1 MTRSEADGQIPL
13 IVLPANRRGTLFDKL
28 DPETHANRRGVLDE
42 LEKLGFAVEFLDV
55 NDRPKNPFAGR
66 HSLFAAIDPWRA
78 LTILFMRRHT
88 KIVLSYFESGA
99 LLIALL
105 RRVLFFRA
113 KIVIVD
119 IGIDETWRLRRL
131 ILRLVI
137 PRVDAILAFG
147 QVQASYIEKN
157 YRTKALVRFL
167 PQKVDID
174 FYRPSETAPEDYV
187 LSVGD
192 DISRDFGTLLQA
204 MSGMDTQLIAKTRLI
219 RNDPAIS
226 PRVTVISK
234 RLSDL
239 ELRSLYQKA
248 RIVVLPLHSMLHA
261 GGITTLL
268 EAMAAG
274 KPIIVSS
281 SIGLRD
287 YIRHEDNCLAVE
299 CGDASALRAAI
310 LRLLN
315 DPDECARLG
324 RSARQ
329 FVERE
334 SSHAV
339 HTQRL
344 SATLFELLSADSRPQ
359 LARNAI

>member
-1 MTRSEADGQIPL
+1 MTHSEAGRPIPL
-13 IVLPANRRGTLFDKL
+13 VVLPANRRGTLFDKL
-28 DPETHANRRGVLDE
+28 DPEIHANRRGVLDE

-55 NDRPKNPFAGR
+55 NTWPKNPFAGR
-66 HSLFAAIDPWRA
+66 HSLLAAIDPWRA
-78 LTILFMRRHT
+78 LTILFARRKT

-105 RRVLFFRA
+105 RRLLFFRA

-147 QVQASYIEKN
+147 KIQASYIEKN

-167 PQKVDID
+167 PQKVDTD
-174 FYRPSETAPEDYV
+174 FYRPAETAQEDYV

-192 DISRDFGTLLQA
+192 DISRDYDTLLQA
-204 MSGMDTQLIAKTRLI
+204 MSGMDAQLIAKTRLI
-219 RNDPAIS
+219 RDDPAGS

-239 ELRSLYQKA
+239 ELRSLYQRA
-248 RIVVLPLHSMLHA
+248 RIVVLPLHSTLHA
-261 GGITTLL
+261 GGISTLL
-268 EAMAAG
+268 EAMAVG
-274 KPIIVSS
+274 KPIIVSN

-287 YIRHEDNCLAVE
+287 YIRHEENCLAVE
-299 CGDASALRAAI
+299 CGDASTLRTAI
-310 LRLLN
+310 KRLLN
-315 DPDECARLG
+315 DPAECARLG

-329 FVERE
+329 YVERE

-339 HTQRL
+339 HAQRL
-344 SATLFELLSADSRPQ
+344 SATLTEVISPDCRPQ
-359 LARNAI
+359 LAGNSV